1 MHVLKGDGPGFARF
15 VLLAA
20 TTREIASGRASGHG
34 HGASPTRRPCHDAD
48 VTDQGERYDR
58 MAEGYERWWAPVL
71 APSAIALLPLLDS
84 VVQDGAADLLDVG
97 IGTGN
102 LAIPALDRWPTVR
115 VTGID
120 ASGEMIRAAESLAGD
135 RLAAEARARLDTRTA
150 FADELPFGDGT
161 FDAAMSSFVLQLVPS
176 RARALREIRRV
187 LRPGGTL
194 AYVTWVKDKR
204 PFAPDRVFDALLD
217 EFGFDDAEGDGR
229 SGDVRSVAT
238 AGGELRRAGFRA
250 VQSTAALLQHRFTVG
265 DYISFLVEFDEET
278 LFMEMRTAERRR
290 FLARLRE
297 GLMALTDDEMT
308 FRAPI
313 VYASG
318 RRS

>member
-1 MHVLKGDGPGFARF
+1 M
-15 VLLAA
+15 
-20 TTREIASGRASGHG
+20 
-34 HGASPTRRPCHDAD
+34 
-48 VTDQGERYDR
+48 TDQGERYDR
-58 MAEGYERWWAPVL
+58 KADGYDRWWAPVL
-71 APSAIALLPLLDS
+71 APSAVALLDRLDL
-84 VVQDGAADLLDVG
+84 VVAGGAVDLLDVG

-102 LAIPALDRWPTVR
+102 LAIPAVERWSTVQ

-120 ASGEMIRAAESLAGD
+120 ASGEMVQAAHTLAD
-135 RLAAEARARLDTRTA
+135 ARLAPDARARLDARTA
-150 FADELPFGDGT
+150 FADTLPFPDGT

-194 AYVTWVKDKR
+194 AYVTWVKDDR

-229 SGDVRSVAT
+229 SDDVRSVAS
-238 AGGELRRAGFRA
+238 AGAELRRAGFRD
-250 VQSTAALLQHRFTVG
+250 VQATDALLEHRFTVRS
-265 DYISFLVEFDEET
+265 YISFLVEFDKET
-278 LFMEMRTAERRR
+278 LFAEMPTTERRR
-290 FLARLRE
+290 FLARFRE
-297 GLMALTDDEMT
+297 RLMALDADELT